1 MNNLMKK
8 YREQK
13 GMTQQQIADKLEIS
27 VNSYNMIENG
37 KRGVSVIMAKNIS
50 VILEKS
56 IDEIFFA
63 KWVHIMWR
71 NNFIISFKFNKF
83 KSNTNYS
90 L

>member
-27 VNSYNMIENG
+27 VSSYNMIENG

-50 VILEKS
+50 LILEKS
-56 IDEIFFA
+56 IEEIFFA
-63 KWVHIMWR
+63 K
-71 NNFIISFKFNKF
+71 
-83 KSNTNYS
+83 
-90 L
+90 

>member
-27 VNSYNMIENG
+27 VSSYNMIENG

-63 KWVHIMWR
+63 K
-71 NNFIISFKFNKF
+71 
-83 KSNTNYS
+83 
-90 L
+90 

>member
-27 VNSYNMIENG
+27 VSSYNMIENG

-56 IDEIFFA
+56 IDEIFFCE
-63 KWVHIMWR
+63 VSSHYV
-71 NNFIISFKFNKF
+71 
-83 KSNTNYS
+83 T
-90 L
+90 

>member
-27 VNSYNMIENG
+27 VSSYNMIENG

-50 VILEKS
+50 LILEKS

-63 KWVHIMWR
+63 K
-71 NNFIISFKFNKF
+71 
-83 KSNTNYS
+83 
-90 L
+90 

>member
-63 KWVHIMWR
+63 K
-71 NNFIISFKFNKF
+71 
-83 KSNTNYS
+83 
-90 L
+90 